1 MRKKRKFIRND
12 QYNKDDNICLNERN
26 EILLLIMILLMLQN
40 DVTKI
45 ELLENQEFAAP
56 FPTETSLPYKL
67 LFFLYLNCF
76 LMGKKFSDHDQTEEA
91 SNEFVSSLNEEVF
104 RKEIDDLLP
113 R

>member
-1 MRKKRKFIRND
+1 MRKKREFIRND
-12 QYNKDDNICLNERN
+12 QYNKDDNIRLNEKN

-40 DVTKI
+40 DVTKV
-45 ELLENQEFAAP
+45 ENQDFAAP
-56 FPTETSLPYKL
+56 CPIETSLPYKL
-67 LFFLYLNCF
+67 LFSLYLDCF
-76 LMGKKFSDHDQTEEA
+76 LTGKKFSDHDQTEEA